1 MITYIIQLLIIS
13 FCFGFIYFN
22 HRRISNIQFKN
33 ENLILD
39 TKKKINAL
47 NTILLRKY
55 EQKQNIDSKIM
66 KIVVNRLN
74 ALSANLNSKDNDLQI
89 EIDGLKRTL
98 TYLQDQKTL
107 FYDFNE
113 ESV

>member
-1 MITYIIQLLIIS
+1 MIEYIIQTFIIAL
-13 FCFGFIYFN
+13 CFGFIYFN
-22 HRRISNIQFKN
+22 NARISNIQFKN
-33 ENLILD
+33 EILIQD

-74 ALSANLNSKDNDLQI
+74 ELSTNLKSKDDDLQI
-89 EIDGLKRTL
+89 EINGLKKTL

-107 FYDFNE
+107 FYDFGE
-113 ESV
+113 ETV